1 MNWKCPVC
9 GSEDN
14 AFDSLRC
21 SCGYEMPVVVVRP
34 KNVKGDDFSGKFSWL
49 KKLGYIAAL
58 GVALLAIG
66 VIVDVKVLIVFGI
79 IAIIPGFVFSYV
91 LTFLHWKERYI
102 GSKSTLWGVLLAVET
117 SGWFKIVYLFR
128 HIIPDIRKS
137 GRYSR

>member
-1 MNWKCPVC
+1 MDWKCPIC
-9 GSEDN
+9 GTEDN

-21 SCGYEMPVVVVRP
+21 SCGYEMPVVVRH
-34 KNVKGDDFSGKFSWL
+34 KNMKNDDFSGKFSL
-49 KKLGYIAAL
+49 LRKLGYTAAF
-58 GVALLAIG
+58 GAVLLAFGAIADIKALIVIG
-66 VIVDVKVLIVFGI
+66 V
-79 IAIIPGFVFSYV
+79 IAIIPGFIFLYV

-102 GSKSTLWGVLLAVET
+102 GSKSTLWGALLAVET